1 MSWWVSL
8 SKDGKLVKVESHVE
22 GATYCLEGS
31 DGADLNITYNYSP
44 HYYNSLDKR
53 KGLEW
58 LDGKKA
64 KEALARLERAIKEL
78 GTEKDNDYWK
88 STPGNAG
95 YALLILLKWAKQ
107 YPEAIFEVN

>member
-22 GATYCLEGS
+22 GATYCLGGS

-44 HYYNSLDKR
+44 HYYNRLDKR
-53 KGLEW
+53 KGLRW

-64 KEALARLERAIKEL
+64 KEALARLERGVKEL

-88 STPGNAG
+88 STLGNAG
-95 YALLILLKWAKQ
+95 YALSVLLKWAKRH
-107 YPEAIFEVN
+107 PEAIFRVN